1 MSATHR
7 AGDLADLAVRWGP
20 RPYPQLLRGPG
31 YRWWRP
37 LLGLA
42 VAAAGIGLLLFG
54 SVLAYGL
61 VALVLGRAPSEQ
73 ELLTSPLAFLGNNL
87 LLASLIPL
95 AWLAVWAGH
104 GVRPRWLS
112 SVRGGLRWR
121 WLLLSGV
128 LPAVVVVLGVGGAG
142 LLGVL
147 AGEEPFGS
155 GDQRTL
161 LTTVVLLLVVL
172 LTTPLQAAGEEYFF
186 RGWMSQAV
194 GAWFRRPVVGALVA
208 AAVSAVLFGLAHGDQ
223 DPWLYA
229 DRFLFGLTASYLVWR
244 TGGLETAIAFHTVN
258 NVVIFVP
265 TVLAGG
271 LGDALDV
278 SSAPPS
284 LVLVDAAGFAV
295 IAVGTAWLARRRGLV
310 RLTVPPRV
318 ESSLGA
324 VTSPAPAGV
333 TDSVSAS
340 TARDVNHE

>member
-1 MSATHR
+1 VSASR
-7 AGDLADLAVRWGP
+7 GADGPAALADLAVRWGP

-37 LLGLA
+37 LVGLA
-42 VAAAGIGLLLFG
+42 VAGAGVALLLLG
-54 SVLAYGL
+54 SSLAVGVVSL
-61 VALVLGRAPSEQ
+61 VIGRFPTDE
-73 ELLTSPLAFLGNNL
+73 ELLVSPWAFLGTNL
-87 LLASLIPL
+87 LLAALIPL

-128 LPAVVVVLGVGGAG
+128 LPAAVVVLGVGGLG

-161 LTTVVLLLVVL
+161 ATTALLLVVVL

-194 GAWFRRPVVGALVA
+194 GAWFRAPAVGAVVA
-208 AAVSAVLFGLAHGDQ
+208 ALVSAALFGLAHGDQ

-244 TGGLETAIAFHTVN
+244 TGGLETAIAFHAVN
-258 NVVIFVP
+258 NVVVFVP

-271 LGDALDV
+271 LGDALETT
-278 SSAPPS
+278 SASPF
-284 LVLVDAAGFAV
+284 LVLVDAVGFAV
-295 IAVGTAWLARRRGLV
+295 IAAGTAWLARRRGLV

-324 VTSPAPAGV
+324 VTGPAPAGG
-333 TDSVSAS
+333 
-340 TARDVNHE
+340 